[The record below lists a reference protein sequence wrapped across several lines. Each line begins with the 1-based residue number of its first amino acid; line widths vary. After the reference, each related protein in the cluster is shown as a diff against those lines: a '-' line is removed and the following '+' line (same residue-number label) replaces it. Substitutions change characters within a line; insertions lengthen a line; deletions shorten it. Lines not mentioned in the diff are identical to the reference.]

1 MNLFYIED
9 MALAIRPLPVLEGA
23 AADRFVRKA
32 NRTLKAKK
40 KLDLSEKVKATAF
53 IPKNAK
59 I

>member
-1 MNLFYIED
+1 